1 LRECVHY
8 DNALDPVSAMTPAS
22 DVTIVGAGIIGLT
35 TAVAAAQRGLTV
47 LLVGDQRAGEASSA
61 AAGMLAPSIER
72 ATGPAHDFAIAARDR
87 YPTYVE
93 DLAEQ
98 TGIRVPLNRLG
109 ILQVALTEAGVKG
122 LRRAALP
129 DSEWIDRQPLAE
141 AEPTLGHAIGAVLN
155 PDDGSVDNITLMRAL
170 AALVGATPL
179 ITRLEGTVVRVRRDG
194 KRPCVEMMT
203 GDSYE
208 SAWVVIAGG
217 AWSPLIGGLPLLASV
232 TPSRGQLIAYD
243 AIGLRHAVYGP
254 RGYLVPR
261 VNLQTIAG
269 TTMESVGFD
278 SNTTSEGL
286 DRIRSSSEE
295 IAPALSIAPIQSAWA
310 GLRPV
315 TPDLLPLLGPD
326 PNDPAVIYACGHSRN
341 GILLAPLTGEVVA
354 AMIANEP
361 VPHDLTQF
369 RPERF

>member
-1 LRECVHY
+1 
-8 DNALDPVSAMTPAS
+8 MTPAR
-22 DVTIVGAGIIGLT
+22 DVTIVGAGIIGLA
-35 TAVAAAQRGLTV
+35 TAIAASRRGLTV

-72 ATGPAHDFAIAARDR
+72 AVGPAHDFAIAARDC
-87 YPTYVE
+87 YPAYVE
-93 DLAEQ
+93 ELAEQ

-109 ILQVALTEAGVKG
+109 ILQVALTEAGVRG
-122 LRRAALP
+122 LRRAAAP
-129 DSEWIDRQPLAE
+129 DGEWIERGALAE

-155 PDDGSVDNITLMRAL
+155 PEDGAVDNVTLMRAL
-170 AALVGATPL
+170 GALVDATPL
-179 ITRLEGTVVRVRRDG
+179 VTRLEGTVVRVVRDG
-194 KRPCVEMMT
+194 GRPRVEVAG

-217 AWSPLIGGLPLLASV
+217 AWSSLVGGLPLLSAV
-232 TPSRGQLIAYD
+232 APSRGQLIAYD

-278 SNTTSEGL
+278 SNTTSRGL

-295 IAPALSIAPIQSAWA
+295 IAPALSITPVQSAWA

-326 PNDPAVIYACGHSRN
+326 PNYPAVIYACGHSRN
-341 GILLAPLTGEVVA
+341 GILLAPLTAEVVA
-354 AMIANEP
+354 AMIASDP

-369 RPERF
+369 RPDRF